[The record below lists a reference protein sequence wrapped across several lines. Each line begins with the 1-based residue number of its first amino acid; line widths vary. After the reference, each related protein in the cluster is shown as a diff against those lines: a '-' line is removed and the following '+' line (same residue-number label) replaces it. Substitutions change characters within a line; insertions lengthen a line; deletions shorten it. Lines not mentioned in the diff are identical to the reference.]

1 MAITD
6 KKIVFLILALAAINL
21 AAWLGFSYSTYMQN
35 RNFQDLSEKLKSLEN
50 SAPKAAVN
58 QSSITKEQFDALVE
72 KSKESNQQID
82 GLLKAYAELQNKS
95 LEAVKQEI
103 TKQKS
108 QDQILTEAVA
118 EITPDVVSIV
128 ITKDVPKL
136 EVVYVNPFGDDPF
149 FNDVNFR
156 VPRYIQKGTEEKKIG
171 AGTGFLISE
180 NGYIATNKHVVNDGE
195 AKYTVLL
202 SDGTQKSA
210 EIIYIDKKIDL
221 AIIKVEG
228 TKYPHVTLGNS
239 DTLKL
244 GQAVFAVGNA
254 LGEYNNSVS
263 TGIISGLNR
272 DIQASGG
279 GGTETLSGVI
289 QTDAAIN
296 PGNSGGPLVTL
307 DGEVIGIN
315 VATIVGSSNISFSIP
330 MSKIKSIIDSV
341 VK

>member
-1 MAITD
+1 MIITD
-6 KKIVFLILALAAINL
+6 KKIVFLVLALVAINL
-21 AAWLGFSYSTYMQN
+21 AAWVGFSYNTYMQN
-35 RNFQDLSEKLKSLEN
+35 QNWKEANNKIRSLEN
-50 SAPKAAVN
+50 SMSQFKENNIP
-58 QSSITKEQFDALVE
+58 KEQFDALVE
-72 KSKESNQQID
+72 KSKESKQRVD

-95 LEAVKQEI
+95 LEIVRQEI

-108 QDQILTEAVA
+108 QDQILTEAVT

-136 EVVYVNPFGDDPF
+136 EVVYVNPFGNDPF
-149 FNDVNFR
+149 FDDFDMR
-156 VPRYIQKGTEEKKIG
+156 VPRYIQKGTEEKKVG

-180 NGYIATNKHVVNDGE
+180 NGYIATNKHVVDDSE

-202 SDGTQKSA
+202 SDRTQKSA
-210 EIIYIDKKIDL
+210 TITYIDDKIDL

-228 TKYPHVTLGNS
+228 TKYRHVTLGNS

-272 DIQASGG
+272 DIQVSGS
-279 GGTETLSGVI
+279 GGTESLKGVI

-307 DGEVIGIN
+307 DGEVIGVN
-315 VATIVGSSNISFSIP
+315 VATVVGTSNISFSIP
-330 MSKIKSIIDSV
+330 VNTIKGIINSV
-341 VK
+341 TK